1 MASGSKKV
9 GKANVNASSFFDLKA
24 ELAKHEDAFAKSKL
38 VGKGRVEPIVGGVKK
53 DKDKKPPAWARQN
66 KGVKDRAR
74 RDAEL
79 EQVSK
84 PTLES
89 ARAALERK
97 AQIYDKLQRGK
108 GGGLSE
114 KQREALLVDFDDR
127 YDDGSSGDG
136 SDRDESL
143 VVPRPPNGEPDEGDP
158 DDPII
163 EYEDEFGRI
172 RTARRSDVPR
182 DRLPETSMTDIP
194 ADDESTITNAT
205 CFRPTKKVQTSCVSG
220 SPGSAHRHA
229 LDLTPPITSVPLSLA
244 LSLLVFADGRA
255 THFPV
260 YEPTAEKRAEVEL
273 SLLESSPFARYD
285 ASKDN
290 RATGAGFYQFSADE
304 ETRARQM
311 EELKQARVDTVIAR
325 AEAEADAEDRP
336 ALGGAEVKPRSR
348 AIEKRRKELDER
360 RQMLETKRRKLL
372 GISGED
378 DTTGADDFLASLE
391 RDLLSAPAKA

>member
-1 MASGSKKV
+1 MASSSKKG
-9 GKANVNASSFFDLKA
+9 GKASVNASSFFDLKA
-24 ELAKHEDAFAKSKL
+24 ELAKHEDAFSKSKL
-38 VGKGRVEPIVGGVKK
+38 AGKGRAEPIVGGAKK
-53 DKDKKPPAWARQN
+53 DKDKKPAVWARQN
-66 KGVKDRAR
+66 KGVRDRAR

-97 AQIYDKLQRGK
+97 AQIYEKLQRGK

-127 YDDGSSGDG
+127 YDDGSSSDG

-143 VVPRPPNGEPDEGDP
+143 VVPRPPNGEPDDP
-158 DDPII
+158 EDPIV

-182 DRLPETSMTDIP
+182 DRLPEPSMTDVP
-194 ADDESTITNAT
+194 ADDEYVPPSLTDLHYQHHVAAV
-205 CFRPTKKVQTSCVSG
+205 RKAQTLY
-220 SPGSAHRHA
+220 AN
-229 LDLTPPITSVPLSLA
+229 
-244 LSLLVFADGRA
+244 GRA

-260 YEPTAEKRAEVEL
+260 YEPTAEKRAEVEE
-273 SLLESSPFARYD
+273 SLAESSPFARYD

-304 ETRARQM
+304 EARTREM
-311 EELKQARVDTVIAR
+311 EELKRARVETVLAR
-325 AEAEADAEDRP
+325 AEVEGEDTLDAAVVGE
-336 ALGGAEVKPRSR
+336 GGARKTGRSR
-348 AIEKRRKELDER
+348 AVEKRRKELDER
-360 RQMLETKRRKLL
+360 RQMLEAKRRKLL
-372 GISGED
+372 GD
-378 DTTGADDFLASLE
+378 DGLTGTGGADDFLASLE
-391 RDLLSAPAKA
+391 KDLLSAPTAA